1 MTNRIELKKQWL
13 ERIRK
18 HLVGRTIKQVH
29 YMTDKDLSE
38 LDWLEAAIVLVLD
51 NGEMLYPS
59 SDDEG
64 NGAGALHTTIDKLPI
79 IPVI

>member
-1 MTNRIELKKQWL
+1 
-13 ERIRK
+13 
-18 HLVGRTIKQVH
+18 
-29 YMTDKDLSE
+29 
-38 LDWLEAAIVLVLD
+38 LD

-64 NGAGALHTTIDKLPI
+64 NGAGALHTTIDELPI